1 MHIIVIK
8 RSLYSSNP
16 WIARSLTKAFFQA
29 MEHAYEAIHERAA
42 LRYILPWLDSHVE
55 ETKSIMSPDGEGDGR
70 WWKDGLTSQNRK
82 TLDKFL
88 EYSYNQGLAKKK
100 WEVEEIFF
108 KGAGE
113 EYVI

>member
-1 MHIIVIK
+1 
-8 RSLYSSNP
+8 
-16 WIARSLTKAFFQA
+16 

-55 ETKSIMSPDGEGDGR
+55 ETRSIMSPDREGDGR
-70 WWKDGLTSQNRK
+70 WWKDGLTLQNRK